1 MGLLYLLFF
10 IARGHFHFWQD
21 LDLATSLVDLGATI
35 YAVVAVT
42 LDGGGKL
49 LFYTLH
55 KFQEYRRE
63 QREYRRQQ
71 QEYRRQE
78 RVAARQELVNEL
90 RQVIK
95 EGGNIEDWLNRESAA
110 NSSKSDI
117 V

>member
-1 MGLLYLLFF
+1 M
-10 IARGHFHFWQD
+10 
-21 LDLATSLVDLGATI
+21 
-35 YAVVAVT
+35 VAVT

-71 QEYRRQE
+71 RD
-78 RVAARQELVNEL
+78 AARQELVNEL

>member
-1 MGLLYLLFF
+1 
-10 IARGHFHFWQD
+10 
-21 LDLATSLVDLGATI
+21 
-35 YAVVAVT
+35 
-42 LDGGGKL
+42 

-63 QREYRRQQ
+63 Q

-78 RVAARQELVNEL
+78 RDAARQDLVNEL

-95 EGGNIEDWLNRESAA
+95 EGSNIEEGLNRESSA

>member
-10 IARGHFHFWQD
+10 ISRGYFHFWQD

-49 LFYTLH
+49 LFCTLH
-55 KFQEYRRE
+55 KFQEYRC
-63 QREYRRQQ
+63 
-71 QEYRRQE
+71 QELG
-78 RVAARQELVNEL
+78 AARQDLVNEL

-95 EGGNIEDWLNRESAA
+95 EGSNVEEGLNRESSA